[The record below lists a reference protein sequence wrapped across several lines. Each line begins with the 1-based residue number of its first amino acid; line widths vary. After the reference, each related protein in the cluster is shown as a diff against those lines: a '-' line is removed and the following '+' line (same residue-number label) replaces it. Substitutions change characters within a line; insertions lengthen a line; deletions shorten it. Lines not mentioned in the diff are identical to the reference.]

1 MNDNVIN
8 LGEKTNNALHS
19 SPESVL
25 DDGLQ
30 RVMGGTWKDR
40 SKVVV
45 IALDDKDGDY
55 NASWIQCGMKTSE
68 LLALF
73 SIVQAM
79 CLEEMGYI
87 PPLD

>member
-1 MNDNVIN
+1 MNNNVIN
-8 LGEKTNNALHS
+8 LGEKTNNAVFSTPVDTLEDS
-19 SPESVL
+19 
-25 DDGLQ
+25 LQ
-30 RVMGGTWKDR
+30 RVRDGKWKDR

-45 IALDDKDGDY
+45 ISLDDKDGDY

-73 SIVQAM
+73 AITQAM

-87 PPLD
+87 PPVD